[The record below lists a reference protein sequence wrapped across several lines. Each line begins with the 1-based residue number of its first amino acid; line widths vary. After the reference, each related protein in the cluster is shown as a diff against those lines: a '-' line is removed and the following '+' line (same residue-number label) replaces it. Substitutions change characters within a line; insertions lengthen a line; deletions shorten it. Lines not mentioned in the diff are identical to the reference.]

1 MEELQEVKNQI
12 KEFVKVCNHEK
23 SLELLEKLATG
34 KMLRSKLILKIAGI
48 SIESIKLCAVVEM
61 IHAASL
67 LHDDVID
74 EANTR
79 RGRPSVNALYDNKTA
94 IMFRDILYSRAFTE
108 LSQMDKNIAY
118 TISNAVTLLSI
129 GEMIDV
135 DLTNTFNKSYDKYLD
150 MIYKKT
156 ASLIEASSKAAAIL
170 SKKDE
175 NKYALYGKNLGLAF
189 QMVDDILDITQ
200 DSKTLG
206 KPAMLDFV
214 EGKVTIPY
222 LLLYERI
229 ENKTKL
235 EALYKKELTKIFFK
249 STCSSFKSKL
259 GRLRQINRLSSR
271 TCKFCLAQCHIFSKD
286 SLSSFLIDNNK
297 PYPCPSEWDIPL
309 FPVSITR
316 PLWSTNLAL

>member
-1 MEELQEVKNQI
+1 MEELLEVKNQI

-34 KMLRSKLILKIAGI
+34 KMLRSKLILKIAGVTK
-48 SIESIKLCAVVEM
+48 ESIKLCAVVEM

-74 EANTR
+74 EADTR
-79 RGRPSVNALYDNKTA
+79 RGQPSVNALYDNKTS
-94 IMFRDILYSRAFTE
+94 IMFGDILYSRAFTE
-108 LSQMDKNIAY
+108 LSQMDKKVAY

-135 DLTNTFNKSYDKYLD
+135 DLTNSFNKSYDLYLD

-156 ASLIEASSKAAAIL
+156 ASLIEASAKAAAIIAGL
-170 SKKDE
+170 DE
-175 NKYALYGKNLGLAF
+175 EKYALYGKNLGLAF

-200 DSKTLG
+200 DSATLG

-222 LLLYERI
+222 LLLHERV
-229 ENKTKL
+229 EDKTKL
-235 EALYKKELTKIFFK
+235 ESLYKKELT
-249 STCSSFKSKL
+249 TEESSWIKEQM
-259 GRLRQINRLSSR
+259 QITNALN
-271 TCKFCLAQCHIFSKD
+271 D
-286 SLSSFLIDNNK
+286 SILQAKAIGNEAINAVIDEENSQTLVMIMK
-297 PYPCPSEWDIPL
+297 AMIERE
-309 FPVSITR
+309 F
-316 PLWSTNLAL
+316 

>member
-1 MEELQEVKNQI
+1 MEELLEVKNQI

-34 KMLRSKLILKIAGI
+34 KMLRSKLILKIAGVTK
-48 SIESIKLCAVVEM
+48 ESIKLCAVVEM

-74 EANTR
+74 EADTR
-79 RGRPSVNALYDNKTA
+79 RGQPSVNALYDNKTS
-94 IMFRDILYSRAFTE
+94 IMFGDILYSRAFTE
-108 LSQMDKNIAY
+108 LSQMDKRVAY

-135 DLTNTFNKSYDKYLD
+135 DLTNSFNKSYDLYLD

-156 ASLIEASSKAAAIL
+156 ASLIEASAKAAAIIAGL
-170 SKKDE
+170 DE
-175 NKYALYGKNLGLAF
+175 EKYALYGKNLGLAF

-200 DSKTLG
+200 DSATLG

-222 LLLYERI
+222 LLLHERV
-229 ENKTKL
+229 EDKTKL
-235 EALYKKELTKIFFK
+235 ESLYKKELT
-249 STCSSFKSKL
+249 SEESSWIKEQM
-259 GRLRQINRLSSR
+259 QITNALN
-271 TCKFCLAQCHIFSKD
+271 D
-286 SLSSFLIDNNK
+286 SILQAKAIGNEAINAVIDEENSQTLVMIMK
-297 PYPCPSEWDIPL
+297 AMIERE
-309 FPVSITR
+309 F
-316 PLWSTNLAL
+316 

>member
-1 MEELQEVKNQI
+1 MEELLEVKNQI

-34 KMLRSKLILKIAGI
+34 KMLRSKLILKIAGVN
-48 SIESIKLCAVVEM
+48 EQSIKLCAVVEM

-74 EANTR
+74 EADTR
-79 RGRPSVNALYDNKTA
+79 RGQPSVNALYDNKTS
-94 IMFRDILYSRAFTE
+94 IMFGDILYSRAFTE
-108 LSQMDKNIAY
+108 LSQMDKRVAF

-135 DLTNTFNKSYDKYLD
+135 DLTNSFNKSYDLYLD

-156 ASLIEASSKAAAIL
+156 ASLIEASAKAAAIIAGL
-170 SKKDE
+170 NE
-175 NKYALYGKNLGLAF
+175 EKYALYGKNLGLAF

-200 DSKTLG
+200 DSATLG

-222 LLLYERI
+222 LLLHERV
-229 ENKTKL
+229 EDKTKL
-235 EALYKKELTKIFFK
+235 ESLYKKELT
-249 STCSSFKSKL
+249 TEESSWIKEQM
-259 GRLRQINRLSSR
+259 QITNALN
-271 TCKFCLAQCHIFSKD
+271 D
-286 SLSSFLIDNNK
+286 SILQAKAIGNEAINAVIDEENSQTLVMIMK
-297 PYPCPSEWDIPL
+297 AMIERE
-309 FPVSITR
+309 F
-316 PLWSTNLAL
+316 

>member
-1 MEELQEVKNQI
+1 MEELEKVKNQI
-12 KEFVKVCNHEK
+12 REFVSVCNHQK

-79 RGRPSVNALYDNKTA
+79 RGQPSVNALYDNKTS
-94 IMFRDILYSRAFTE
+94 IMFGDILYSRAFTE
-108 LSQMDKNIAY
+108 LSQMDKQIAY

-129 GEMIDV
+129 GEMMDV

-235 EALYKKELTKIFFK
+235 EALYKKELTSDESLWIKEQMTITKALDDSIALAKQIGNIAIDAVKDEDDSETLIFIMKAMIEREF
-249 STCSSFKSKL
+249 
-259 GRLRQINRLSSR
+259 
-271 TCKFCLAQCHIFSKD
+271 
-286 SLSSFLIDNNK
+286 
-297 PYPCPSEWDIPL
+297 
-309 FPVSITR
+309 
-316 PLWSTNLAL
+316 

>member
-48 SIESIKLCAVVEM
+48 SQESIKLCAVVEM

-74 EANTR
+74 DADTR
-79 RGRPSVNALYDNKTA
+79 RGQPSVNALYDNKTS
-94 IMFRDILYSRAFTE
+94 IMFGDILYSRAFTE
-108 LSQMDKNIAY
+108 LSQMDKRVAY

-135 DLTNTFNKSYDKYLD
+135 DLTNSFNTSYDLYLD

-156 ASLIEASSKAAAIL
+156 ASLIEASAKAAAIIAGL
-170 SKKDE
+170 DE
-175 NKYALYGKNLGLAF
+175 EKYALYGKNLGLAF

-200 DSKTLG
+200 DSATLG
-206 KPAMLDFV
+206 KPSMHDFV

-222 LLLYERI
+222 LLLHERI
-229 ENKTKL
+229 EDKTRL
-235 EALYKKELTKIFFK
+235 ESLYKKELSDEDSAWIKEQMNITNALNDSILQAKAI
-249 STCSSFKSKL
+249 
-259 GRLRQINRLSSR
+259 GNEAIN
-271 TCKFCLAQCHIFSKD
+271 AV
-286 SLSSFLIDNNK
+286 IDEENSQTLVMIMK
-297 PYPCPSEWDIPL
+297 AMIERE
-309 FPVSITR
+309 F
-316 PLWSTNLAL
+316 

>member
-34 KMLRSKLILKIAGI
+34 KMLRSKLILKIAGVNE
-48 SIESIKLCAVVEM
+48 ESIKLCAVVEM

-74 EANTR
+74 EADTR
-79 RGRPSVNALYDNKTA
+79 RGQPSVNALYDNKTS
-94 IMFRDILYSRAFTE
+94 IMFGDILYSRAFTE
-108 LSQMDKNIAY
+108 LSQMDKRVAY

-135 DLTNTFNKSYDKYLD
+135 DLTNSFNKSYDLYLD

-156 ASLIEASSKAAAIL
+156 ASLIEASAKAAAIIAGL
-170 SKKDE
+170 NE
-175 NKYALYGKNLGLAF
+175 EKYALYGKNLGLAF

-200 DSKTLG
+200 DSVTLG

-222 LLLYERI
+222 LLLHERV
-229 ENKTKL
+229 EDKVKL
-235 EALYKKELTKIFFK
+235 ESLYKKVLNESETAWIKEQM
-249 STCSSFKSKL
+249 
-259 GRLRQINRLSSR
+259 QITNALS
-271 TCKFCLAQCHIFSKD
+271 D
-286 SLSSFLIDNNK
+286 SILKAKEIGNEAINAVIDEKN
-297 PYPCPSEWDIPL
+297 SETLVMIMKAMIERE
-309 FPVSITR
+309 F
-316 PLWSTNLAL
+316 